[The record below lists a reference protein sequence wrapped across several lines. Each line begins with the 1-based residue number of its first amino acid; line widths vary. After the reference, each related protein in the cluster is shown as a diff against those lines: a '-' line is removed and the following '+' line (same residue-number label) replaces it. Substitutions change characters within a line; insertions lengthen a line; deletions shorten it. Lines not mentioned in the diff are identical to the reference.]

1 MVFVNSWTHANQK
14 VLQPQVLKCTR
25 LLDNYSYAYLGF
37 NSNKESLLKNLK
49 TELTLISE
57 VIDLETHRLFSRAR

>member
-1 MVFVNSWTHANQK
+1 
-14 VLQPQVLKCTR
+14 VLKCTR

-57 VIDLETHRLFSRAR
+57 VIDLVTHRLFSRAR